1 MPKSTYESLSGT
13 VLDFKK
19 SHKIGRFDPTAPEK
33 EAQKVRAMWKEIE
46 EKGKPSISTTD
57 LLLCAVRKSWLFKVY
72 VYLWLCMHMIIS
84 KAIYYPSRCFLCFP
98 FSNCFISLQISDPES
113 AATSLKNPPVV
124 GQSASLAP
132 SHLFR
137 AYSMLPGLVSP

>member
-57 LLLCAVRKSWLFKVY
+57 LLLCAVRKLLALQGLRLLVAMHAYDNIQGHLLPVSLF
-72 VYLWLCMHMIIS
+72 
-84 KAIYYPSRCFLCFP
+84 
-98 FSNCFISLQISDPES
+98 SLLS
-113 AATSLKNPPVV
+113 V
-124 GQSASLAP
+124 
-132 SHLFR
+132 F
-137 AYSMLPGLVSP
+137 